1 MLNQKYKNLG
11 HKSLALHEKQLE
23 CWSFLLCNI
32 IIDTDTDLILC
43 TEIAAPFLNMP
54 HLSLNESL
62 ILAKVTRSC
71 EVSQKS
77 SSKRHLVQYW
87 SNKKRETQERN

>member
-1 MLNQKYKNLG
+1 MLNQSYKNPG
-11 HKSLALHEKQLE
+11 HKSLALHEKKIE

-32 IIDTDTDLILC
+32 IDTDTDVILC
-43 TEIAAPFLNMP
+43 TKRAAPFLNMP

-62 ILAKVTRSC
+62 ILPKVTRGS

-77 SSKRHLVQYW
+77 PSKRHIVQYK
-87 SNKKRETQERN
+87 SNKKRETQVRN